1 MKGKLMTTSFG
12 ILAVLGLAAGAIGLA
27 RGLND
32 SPTTAAAAEP
42 PPAATQCQGDRVF
55 GHIKSLL
62 ATGDHY
68 ELKFDPAWFLSGE
81 TANKA
86 AAEDGAVAPG
96 EPVPNDNYVV
106 EEGHRLLTFLVEPT
120 ARVTVLVRSGGRGD
134 FGSKTIK
141 VAELAQLVEGKKP
154 VELSES
160 LESGIWLRVHIDT
173 ACSVEQQ
180 YRP

>member
-1 MKGKLMTTSFG
+1 MKRKLMKTSFG
-12 ILAVLGLAAGAIGLA
+12 VLAVLILAAGAVGLSRA
-27 RGLND
+27 LSD

-42 PPAATQCQGDRVF
+42 PPAPVRCQGDRVF
-55 GHIKSLL
+55 GHIESLK
-62 ATGDHY
+62 AVGDHY
-68 ELKFDPAWFLSGE
+68 ELRFDPAWFLSGE
-81 TANKA
+81 TANRA

-106 EEGHRLLTFLVEPT
+106 EEGHRLLTYLVRPS
-120 ARVTVLVRSGGRGD
+120 AHVTVLVRSGGQGD

-141 VAELAQLVEGKKP
+141 VAELAELVEGKKP